1 MVSEIRIG
9 DEVQL
14 KSGGPI
20 MTVTRIWAERGQTM
34 AQCDW
39 LDQGQQHMGSVA
51 VTSLQLATAS

>member
-20 MTVTRIWAERGQTM
+20 MTVTKIWAERGRTM

-39 LDQGQQHMGSVA
+39 LDRGQQNVGSVSI
-51 VTSLQLATAS
+51 TSLQLADRS